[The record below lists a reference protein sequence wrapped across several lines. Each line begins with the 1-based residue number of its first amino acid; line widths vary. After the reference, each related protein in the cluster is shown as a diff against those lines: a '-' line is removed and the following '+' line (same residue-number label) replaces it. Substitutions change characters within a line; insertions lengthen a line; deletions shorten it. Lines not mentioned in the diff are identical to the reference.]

1 MAWRKA
7 WIDTRWRFFIG
18 LAIAFVAVCG
28 AVAAYGEVQRLLPQ
42 LESANLFG
50 TEGRVAA
57 AISEAIEAQRTF
69 RGYIWY
75 SLFADNFTSLG
86 VLFAALLGT
95 GSPLSG
101 AGRGLLFSLALPA
114 TRTSWLTARAGTGLA
129 ELFVLTLV
137 PSLGLPLFASLFGQ
151 HYGFVDSV
159 VHGGLLFVGTSV
171 FFAAALLLGTLFND
185 VWRPVLITCFGA
197 MVWMFFEQ
205 TLLPNGYGLFG
216 VMSGAPYHE
225 TGSVPWIGAFV
236 DVALTAALIY
246 LAATHLAK
254 RDF

>member
-1 MAWRKA
+1 MLWRKA

-18 LAIAFVAVCG
+18 LAIVFVAVCG
-28 AVAAYGEVQRLLPQ
+28 SVASYDEMQRLLPQ
-42 LESANLFG
+42 LESSNLEAN
-50 TEGRVAA
+50 GRIAA

-75 SLFADNFTSLG
+75 SLFADNFASLS

-95 GSPLSG
+95 GNPLSG

-114 TRTSWLTARAGTGLA
+114 SRTSWLSARAGTGLA
-129 ELFVLTLV
+129 ELFALTLV
-137 PSLGLPLFASLFGQ
+137 PSLALPLFASLFGQ
-151 HYGFVDSV
+151 HYAFVDSV

-197 MVWMFFEQ
+197 IVLSFFEN
-205 TLLPNGYGLFG
+205 TLLPSGYGLFG
-216 VMSGAPYHE
+216 VMSGEAYFQ
-225 TGSVPWIGAFV
+225 TGALPWLGAFV
-236 DVALTAALIY
+236 SVALTAALIY